1 MKVEFI
7 PVWKQVTP
15 ELADEL
21 VAFWRE
27 HKAIAD
33 ESIARQR
40 AQQVVCVARN
50 GKGALCGAGTALLK
64 VIPRLRQPTYYYRQ
78 FFAKALRGQ
87 HQELAFFQRCKQVLH
102 DYNVGLKQPES
113 LGILLEIENPKIAA
127 TYKRAVEPGF
137 DAVFIGY
144 SPRGLQLR
152 ASYFD
157 DAVLQA
163 PARVSAPAAVA
174 NDGRV
179 VARRKSG
186 TPLPAAGSASGS
198 ITTENAS

>member
-33 ESIARQR
+33 EAVARQR
-40 AQQVVCVARN
+40 AQQVVCVVRN
-50 GKGALCGAGTALLK
+50 GKGALCGAGTAVLK

-102 DYNVGLKQPES
+102 DYNAGLKQPES

-174 NDGRV
+174 NGGRI
-179 VARRKSG
+179 ARRKSG
-186 TPLPAAGSASGS
+186 TSLPAAITASGS